1 MAPPTPGRI
10 VPPPTPGRII
20 EEADDAEDDA
30 DGSALE
36 SSMPVLVS
44 APPSMPGSEAGDPCV
59 DDFPTTM
66 MLPTTHS
73 SSCLPLLRWMVARVT
88 PRSFACMM
96 ASAAPRGI
104 SWMRGRMLRRSLAW
118 MRALVTS
125 VTLLV
130 RCWLG
135 RVVQMQLMLAN
146 RTNQET
152 QQKDNQTKSTK
163 AKEQK
168 GDGALTAAALLVVPP
183 TGDATGPVVQP
194 TGDDVRTAVV
204 PPTGDDGVK
213 PAARLLEKSL
223 WIPGSR
229 IHMCL

>member
-1 MAPPTPGRI
+1 
-10 VPPPTPGRII
+10 
-20 EEADDAEDDA
+20 
-30 DGSALE
+30 
-36 SSMPVLVS
+36 
-44 APPSMPGSEAGDPCV
+44 
-59 DDFPTTM
+59 
-66 MLPTTHS
+66 
-73 SSCLPLLRWMVARVT
+73 
-88 PRSFACMM
+88 
-96 ASAAPRGI
+96 
-104 SWMRGRMLRRSLAW
+104 

-152 QQKDNQTKSTK
+152 QQKDNQTTSTK
-163 AKEQK
+163 ATEQK
-168 GDGALTAAALLVVPP
+168 GDGALTTAALLVVRP

-194 TGDDVRTAVV
+194 TGDKVRTAMVPPTGDDVPIAVV
-204 PPTGDDGVK
+204 PPTGGVVPTGDDGVK